1 MTTITVMRGEDGKL
15 AGFTERD
22 KRAYAR
28 FRKEIEELQPGELF
42 EIKHWFPRNPKLHK
56 LHFAVVKA
64 LFDAQEQFSD
74 MDDLRK
80 WLYVG
85 AGYADFLPGPK
96 GRMVA
101 IPKSIAFNR
110 IDDAE
115 FSELHG
121 KVQDFVRSAH
131 CQRFLW
137 SHLDENQA
145 AEMAEGVLSQ
155 FEVPA

>member
-1 MTTITVMRGEDGKL
+1 MSTFTVMKNEAGRLE
-15 AGFTERD
+15 GFTPSD

-28 FRKEIEELQPGELF
+28 FRKEIEEMQPGELF
-42 EIKHWFPRNPKLHK
+42 EIKHWFPRNAKLHG
-56 LHFAVVKA
+56 LHFAVIKE

-101 IPKSIAFNR
+101 IPKSIAWHR

-115 FSELHG
+115 FSELHE
-121 KVQDFVRSAH
+121 KVQGFMRTKH

-137 SHLDENQA
+137 PHLDEQA
-145 AEMAEGVLSQ
+145 AGEMIEGVLER
-155 FEVPA
+155 FEATT